1 MENLYYVG
9 IDVSKKTL
17 DASIFSRGL
26 PLKQFPHTKA
36 PNDQKGYKQLRKWLY
51 EQGCNVRKTS
61 FMMEYTG
68 VYSRGIRQF
77 LDEKKLTYRME
88 NPLEIKMR
96 SGVAKEK
103 NDRIDSAR
111 IADYLGRNYDRL
123 TPSRLPSS
131 ELQRLEALNHERKF
145 YVEQRTAL
153 RNRIQTASYED
164 ESKRHQKQ
172 IDLLDKTIGDVE
184 HRMIALLEKD
194 ATLKKNYELLCTIPG
209 IGPVNAINA
218 IVITENFTSFETA
231 RQYASYIGVAPHSK
245 TSGKCVHWK
254 PKPSNCSNLQ
264 AKADLSQAAESAIL
278 YDEEMKSYYEHKT
291 KGHKDTDTK
300 RKVLNHIKFKLVLR
314 MFSVVKRQQK
324 YEPLGKVIPVSL
336 TQQ

>member
-9 IDVSKKTL
+9 IDVSKNTL
-17 DASIFSRGL
+17 DVSIFSREL
-26 PLKQFPHTKA
+26 TMKQFQYMKIS
-36 PNDQKGYKQLRKWLY
+36 NDPDGYKKMRKWLY
-51 EQGCNVRKTS
+51 EQGCNVKKTS

-68 VYSRGIRQF
+68 CYSNGIRRF
-77 LDEKKLTYRME
+77 LDDKKYVYRME
-88 NPLEIKMR
+88 NPLEIKLR
-96 SGVAKEK
+96 SGMSKEK

-123 TPSRLPSS
+123 SPSRLPSR
-131 ELQRLEALNHERKF
+131 ELQHLEAMNHERKF

-153 RNRIQTASYED
+153 KNRIQTTSYED
-164 ESKRHQKQ
+164 ESRRHQKQ
-172 IDLLDKTIGDVE
+172 IDLLDKITGDVE
-184 HRMIALLEKD
+184 QRMLSLIEKD

-209 IGPVNAINA
+209 IGSVNAMNV

-245 TSGKCVHWK
+245 TSGKSVHWK
-254 PKPSNCSNLQ
+254 PKPSRCSNLQ

-278 YDEEMKSYYEHKT
+278 YDKEMKSYYEHKT
-291 KGHKDTDTK
+291 LGHKDTDTK

-314 MFSVVKRQQK
+314 MFAVVKQQRK
-324 YEPLGKVIPVSL
+324 YEPLGNVTSISL
-336 TQQ
+336 TPQ